1 MMDDS
6 DTDAWTRTGVRVQ
19 LEFESLPCWIGRQPL
34 VRHWQ
39 SNVWRAV
46 SVYLR
51 LSVLPASVLGCENVH
66 DVDGSGYSL

>member
-51 LSVLPASVLGCENVH
+51 LSVLQVSVLRF
-66 DVDGSGYSL
+66 